1 MIIVLYRSFW
11 PDVMFLVFDD
21 SFLWFQVVS
30 TWKGINQTSQSVWIC
45 KWIGLL
51 IHWLVQSQNDHNHGN
66 VLEDAGLQWPYFWS
80 PSGVTCI
87 FTFWNIKDSFPGKK
101 NCHLMHART
110 WTKLKR
116 STSFCTVYC
125 LIQCLSQ
132 GNVLFPLWLDRS
144 LFVISFVLP

>member
-21 SFLWFQVVS
+21 SFLWFRVVS
-30 TWKGINQTSQSVWIC
+30 TWKEINQTSQSVWIC

-66 VLEDAGLQWPYFWS
+66 VLEDAGPQWPYFWS

-101 NCHLMHART
+101 KVSSYACKDMDEAKKIH
-110 WTKLKR
+110 KLL
-116 STSFCTVYC
+116 YC